1 MSLCQRFGFGLIDLT
16 SRAVNPGKA
25 DDTLY
30 FDGDYYP
37 WDKMVDDWKDGR
49 MERALR
55 RDMALLPDFPW
66 AYNDPNWTADGIALD
81 NMNAYDWI
89 ESRIPGG
96 HSSRLGQFVDVA
108 YNIEYGAE
116 TSAQGAT
123 DLLGLLGFPAPG
135 PFWIYEF
142 SDERWKIIGGNQ
154 QISLAQADYIGSSNI
169 RLGWSFSSLKRNHD
183 GSVTATFNVGNKTK
197 TVDADHIILA
207 IPLGVMKRIKASGG
221 FNAAFG
227 DDARKLGL
235 IDALGFGANNKL
247 QLQIADRFWL
257 GRGPWGKSS
266 DGESYADTGYQE
278 AWHVTAGQPGTTGI
292 HSDYTG
298 GDTSRLLNPSKP
310 WSDTSD
316 PSAAVSAY
324 VRSAAQTFL
333 AQVEPVFPGTTAK
346 WTGKATLSAWH
357 VSPFHYGAYAYWTPG
372 YMHQFSTYEAVPIGP
387 IHFAGEHTSSNF
399 QGYIEGAAEEG
410 QRAANEII
418 AAP

>member
-1 MSLCQRFGFGLIDLT
+1 
-16 SRAVNPGKA
+16 
-25 DDTLY
+25 
-30 FDGDYYP
+30 
-37 WDKMVDDWKDGR
+37 
-49 MERALR
+49 
-55 RDMALLPDFPW
+55 
-66 AYNDPNWTADGIALD
+66 
-81 NMNAYDWI
+81 MNAYDWI

-135 PFWIYEF
+135 PFWIYEA
-142 SDERWKIIGGNQ
+142 SDERWKIVGGNQ

-207 IPLGVMKRIKASGG
+207 IPLGVMKRIKAAGG

-266 DGESYADTGYQE
+266 DGESYSDTGYQE

-292 HSDYTG
+292 LANYTG
-298 GDTSRLLNPSKP
+298 GDTSGSSTPASRGATRTIPTRACVAS
-310 WSDTSD
+310 SR
-316 PSAAVSAY
+316 ARRR
-324 VRSAAQTFL
+324 RS
-333 AQVEPVFPGTTAK
+333 
-346 WTGKATLSAWH
+346 SRRSSRS
-357 VSPFHYGAYAYWTPG
+357 SPA
-372 YMHQFSTYEAVPIGP
+372 
-387 IHFAGEHTSSNF
+387 
-399 QGYIEGAAEEG
+399 
-410 QRAANEII
+410 
-418 AAP
+418 